1 MADADYDISSLRM
14 RPRKEKQSE
23 LNEPKTKDE
32 LLAVIWGLTVG
43 EPDAQREATIWWLL
57 GADEADRA
65 LGAIDECTGKR
76 KKQATGP
83 DRDPWRGT
91 EKAVLQLE
99 ARGINTLA
107 SIVRRYIEGGEP
119 SAEVQAE
126 IDRLKATVGV
136 DS

>member
-1 MADADYDISSLRM
+1 MSDDPYDIWSLRG
-14 RPRKEKQSE
+14 RPKREQPNN
-23 LNEPKTKDE
+23 LEPKSKDE
-32 LLAVIWGLTVG
+32 LLAVVWGLTAD

-57 GADEADRA
+57 ATDEADRA

-91 EKAVLQLE
+91 EKAVLKLE

-107 SIVRRYIEGGEP
+107 AIVRRYIEGGEP

-126 IDRLKATVGV
+126 MDRLKVAVGL
-136 DS
+136 DG